1 MSYST
6 LHSPYPY
13 PEGHPHHDPKVNAEL
28 KEHEKTFG
36 GYNDTPPG
44 WREISEKEFV
54 QGQFFRSSPEKTEF
68 RQLMRGNVTS
78 ERGTSLLNARL
89 YFFHDGT
96 GVAMMDDH
104 WAGKIRFFAFGCDHK
119 YQEVHGQ
126 TARDLGFGFTG
137 NCQHAYI
144 CEKCGHKYM
153 TDSSD

>member
-6 LHSPYPY
+6 LHTAYPY
-13 PEGHPHHDPKVNAEL
+13 PPTSPHHDPAENAVIE
-28 KEHEKTFG
+28 EHRQKFG

-54 QGQFFRSSPEKTEF
+54 KGKFFTHSPEKVEV
-68 RQLMRGNVTS
+68 RQLRDAGVKAES
-78 ERGTSLLNARL
+78 GSPLINARL

-119 YQEVHGQ
+119 YQEVYGQ
-126 TARDLGFGFTG
+126 TARDLGLQATG

-144 CEKCGHKYM
+144 CEKCGHHM
-153 TDSSD
+153 IVDTSG